1 MQPHRLRGRLTVVE
15 LWQPSEADIVLINKS
30 ATIEDIRA
38 SARKSTLSMA
48 ESAWLRLRDGRTNLE
63 ELVRTLPYDAVVD
76 FRQQALWKAKRLSVA
91 V

>member
-1 MQPHRLRGRLTVVE
+1 M
-15 LWQPSEADIVLINKS
+15 LINKS

-63 ELVRTLPYDAVVD
+63 ELVRMLPYDAVVD

-91 V
+91 VRKHAGFGSPQGLRYRIGPIATLH